1 MLKKELILP
10 QSSLLIL
17 GRLTIGYDFSNS
29 WFRWDRYGFIGAM
42 PEGYAPPFMYSERI
56 GTLEPTIGYDYLIV
70 SWYNESNPDLYDV
83 HSSRPFLY
91 NGKLYDP
98 SSTTVEEAAALW
110 REWKSLNG
118 KTVDVY
124 LLPA

>member
-10 QSSLLIL
+10 QSSSLIPS
-17 GRLTIGYDFSNS
+17 RLTIGYDFSNS
-29 WFRWDRYGFIGAM
+29 WFWWDHYGFIGSM
-42 PEGYAPPFMYSERI
+42 PEGYNLPFMYSNRI
-56 GTLEPTIGYDYLIV
+56 GTLEPAMGYDYLIV
-70 SWYNESNPDLYDV
+70 SWYNKSNPDLYEV
-83 HSSRPFLY
+83 QSSRPFLY

>member
-10 QSSLLIL
+10 QSSSLIPS
-17 GRLTIGYDFSNS
+17 RLTIGYDYSTS
-29 WFRWDRYGFIGAM
+29 WFWWDHYGFIVKGYS
-42 PEGYAPPFMYSERI
+42 PEDPTFIYDEAI
-56 GTLEPTIGYDYLIV
+56 GTLEPTMGYEAIVV
-70 SWYNESNPDLYDV
+70 SWYSRDKPAVYKV

-98 SSTTVEEAAALW
+98 SSTTEEAAALW
-110 REWKSLNG
+110 KEWKSLNG

>member
-10 QSSLLIL
+10 QSSLLIPS
-17 GRLTIGYDFSNS
+17 RLTIGYDFSNN
-29 WFRWDRYGFIGAM
+29 WFWWDNYGFIGAM
-42 PEGYAPPFMYSERI
+42 PEGDIPPIMYSKRI
-56 GTLEPTIGYDYLIV
+56 GTLEPAIGYDHLIV
-70 SWYNESNPDLYDV
+70 TWYNVSNPELYDV
-83 HSSRPFLY
+83 QSSRPFLY

-98 SSTTVEEAAALW
+98 ISTTVEEAAALW

>member
-10 QSSLLIL
+10 QSSLLIPS
-17 GRLTIGYDFSNS
+17 RLTIGYDFSNN
-29 WFRWDRYGFIGAM
+29 WFWWDHYGFISAM
-42 PEGYAPPFMYSERI
+42 PEGYTPPIMYSECI
-56 GTLEPTIGYDYLIV
+56 GSLEPAIGYDYLIV
-70 SWYNESNPDLYDV
+70 SWYNKSNPDLYEV
-83 HSSRPFLY
+83 QSSRPFLY
-91 NGKLYDP
+91 NGKLYDQ

>member
-10 QSSLLIL
+10 QSSLLIP
-17 GRLTIGYDFSNS
+17 GRLTIGYDFSTS
-29 WFRWDRYGFIGAM
+29 WFWDHYGFIGAM
-42 PEGYAPPFMYSERI
+42 PEGYYPPFTYSKRI
-56 GTLEPTIGYDYLIV
+56 GTLEPAMGYDYLIV
-70 SWYNESNPDLYDV
+70 SWYNKSAPDLYEV
-83 HSSRPFLY
+83 QSSRPFLY

-118 KTVDVY
+118 KTVDIY